1 MINVSTESWCRYN
14 FPFTSWEVSL
24 LTSIM
29 LKTLQTSQ
37 INPYMGKA
45 QPSSLVALFLLR
57 GQSACS
63 RELLALAVGCSAQ
76 MSRHGI
82 PLGPEAKGS
91 LHSIWWVGIPDVWLN
106 KTVFS
111 PLSSSCSGC
120 TWELTQIPK
129 IRLGCDG
136 HTADACFQDSVN
148 RLVHRACVQLTGPNP
163 VTSSPIH

>member
-1 MINVSTESWCRYN
+1 MINVSTESWCHYN
-14 FPFTSWEVSL
+14 FPCTSWEVSL
-24 LTSIM
+24 LTSRM

-37 INPYMGKA
+37 INPYTGEA
-45 QPSSLVALFLLR
+45 LPSSLVALFLLR

-76 MSRHGI
+76 MSCHGI

-111 PLSSSCSGC
+111 PLSSSRSGC
-120 TWELTQIPK
+120 TWGLTQIPK
-129 IRLGCDG
+129 SRLGCDS
-136 HTADACFQDSVN
+136 HAADACFQDSVN
-148 RLVHRACVQLTGPNP
+148 CFVHRACVQLTGPNP